1 MFSECCSDAPEK
13 QRLCLASHPKH
24 RFHHSTGF
32 QMRFKFLFHLA
43 SVLLI
48 HVAQEAPKCVFLVE
62 PLCPILMK
70 ASTGCLGENK
80 RHSQGRASEERL
92 SQTTQ
97 FMQWLQTLPF
107 QHRSHSPC
115 ERNTGD
121 NTWRKNSDTILPI
134 SQERTGR
141 SDTVICK
148 PVKIK
153 GWHTCATETAG
164 TAHHGTRR
172 YNVRSRLSPY
182 ESRPH
187 TV

>member
-1 MFSECCSDAPEK
+1 MSSFKTHAPCGETPMFSERCSDAPEK

-97 FMQWLQTLPF
+97 FMQWLHTHYP
-107 QHRSHSPC
+107 S
-115 ERNTGD
+115 NTGPIHHVKE
-121 NTWRKNSDTILPI
+121 TQVTIL
-134 SQERTGR
+134 GGK
-141 SDTVICK
+141 TVIQYF
-148 PVKIK
+148 P
-153 GWHTCATETAG
+153 
-164 TAHHGTRR
+164 
-172 YNVRSRLSPY
+172 
-182 ESRPH
+182 
-187 TV
+187 